1 MIQVGS
7 LQSLPLA
14 METVTSQ
21 LSSLQ
26 QNAQSMLQQLNTLAL
41 AVHSLSQFY
50 RQVREKKREGE
61 REERRERGWGRE
73 REKEREG
80 MCVATMDTYMYMHV
94 LFRVKEVKVQLHHQS
109 T

>member
-1 MIQVGS
+1 MHYSLCTVSGGSGGSPGVIQVGS

-50 RQVREKKREGE
+50 RQVREREVG
-61 REERRERGWGRE
+61 
-73 REKEREG
+73 
-80 MCVATMDTYMYMHV
+80 
-94 LFRVKEVKVQLHHQS
+94 
-109 T
+109 

>member
-1 MIQVGS
+1 MYSIPLHTVSGGSGVAGVIQVGS

-26 QNAQSMLQQLNTLAL
+26 QNVQSMLQQLNTLAL

-50 RQVREKKREGE
+50 RQVRVSE
-61 REERRERGWGRE
+61 
-73 REKEREG
+73 
-80 MCVATMDTYMYMHV
+80 
-94 LFRVKEVKVQLHHQS
+94 
-109 T
+109 

>member
-1 MIQVGS
+1 MGS

-50 RQVREKKREGE
+50 RQVKEKKREGE
-61 REERRERGWGRE
+61 REEKRERG
-73 REKEREG
+73 
-80 MCVATMDTYMYMHV
+80 
-94 LFRVKEVKVQLHHQS
+94 
-109 T
+109 